1 MMLLTFLYHN
11 WDAPFYYKSLI
22 TFLLIG
28 MVFVI
33 ISGMFY
39 GRIYL
44 TWMILLLKLCLR
56 SEFRFKLMYVCL
68 IESIRSI
75 LLYLHVFNLL
85 LLLSMQEIS
94 SITATNRTDMLW
106 QRTSSERTIII
117 AKGFVNLQKLLKL
130 TKQLSLSSPE
140 NLVFVTFCGLQVV
153 FLTMVTLLFI
163 LYLMRS
169 YLLYLMEQRCLLKS
183 FLKTI
188 LHDA

>member
-1 MMLLTFLYHN
+1 MFCEIYDSYTHSLFVLTYCQLLTIVFVLQQSFLQLKILMMMLLTFLYHN

-33 ISGMFY
+33 ISGMFH

-94 SITATNRTDMLW
+94 SITATNRTDML
-106 QRTSSERTIII
+106 
-117 AKGFVNLQKLLKL
+117 
-130 TKQLSLSSPE
+130 
-140 NLVFVTFCGLQVV
+140 
-153 FLTMVTLLFI
+153 
-163 LYLMRS
+163 
-169 YLLYLMEQRCLLKS
+169 
-183 FLKTI
+183 
-188 LHDA
+188 

>member
-1 MMLLTFLYHN
+1 MLLTFLYHN

>member
-1 MMLLTFLYHN
+1 MFCEIYDSYTHSLFVLTYCQLLTIVFVLQQSFLQLKILMMMLLTFLYHN

-94 SITATNRTDMLW
+94 SITATNRTDML
-106 QRTSSERTIII
+106 
-117 AKGFVNLQKLLKL
+117 
-130 TKQLSLSSPE
+130 
-140 NLVFVTFCGLQVV
+140 
-153 FLTMVTLLFI
+153 
-163 LYLMRS
+163 
-169 YLLYLMEQRCLLKS
+169 
-183 FLKTI
+183 
-188 LHDA
+188 

>member
-1 MMLLTFLYHN
+1 MFCEIYDSYTHSLFVLTYCQLLTIVFVLQQSFLQLKILMMMLLTFLYHN
-11 WDAPFYYKSLI
+11 WDAPFYYKYLI

-33 ISGMFY
+33 ISGMFH

-94 SITATNRTDMLW
+94 SITATNRTDML
-106 QRTSSERTIII
+106 
-117 AKGFVNLQKLLKL
+117 
-130 TKQLSLSSPE
+130 
-140 NLVFVTFCGLQVV
+140 
-153 FLTMVTLLFI
+153 
-163 LYLMRS
+163 
-169 YLLYLMEQRCLLKS
+169 
-183 FLKTI
+183 
-188 LHDA
+188 

>member
-1 MMLLTFLYHN
+1 MFCEIYDSYTHSLFVLTYCQLLTIVFVLQQSFLQLKILMMMLLTFLYHN
-11 WDAPFYYKSLI
+11 WDAPYKSLI

-33 ISGMFY
+33 ISGMFH

-94 SITATNRTDMLW
+94 SITATNRTDML
-106 QRTSSERTIII
+106 
-117 AKGFVNLQKLLKL
+117 
-130 TKQLSLSSPE
+130 
-140 NLVFVTFCGLQVV
+140 
-153 FLTMVTLLFI
+153 
-163 LYLMRS
+163 
-169 YLLYLMEQRCLLKS
+169 
-183 FLKTI
+183 
-188 LHDA
+188 